1 MFFKE
6 VFMLKYSYHFDDHS
20 HAFQG
25 GIPKSK
31 AQFSKVTGFLCPISW
46 DNNGRIKKFAIYTD
60 AGEDII
66 IEGSYRLSK
75 LRSLTNKLV
84 LAKGVI
90 TEDEYEDKFINLKS
104 IKEIKSPNSP
114 IPIQNFDKVY
124 EKYSLQL
131 NNTQVA

>member
-1 MFFKE
+1 MH
-6 VFMLKYSYHFDDHS
+6 KYSYHFDDHS
-20 HAFQG
+20 YAFQS

-31 AQFSKVTGFLCPISW
+31 TQFSKVIGFLCPISW
-46 DNNGRIKKFAIYTD
+46 DSKGQIRKFAIYTD
-60 AGEDII
+60 TGEDII
-66 IEGSYRLSK
+66 IEGSYRPNK

-124 EKYSLQL
+124 ENFSLQL
-131 NNTQVA
+131 NNTQAA